1 MKLLGLSCFYH
12 DAAAAVVVDGVLTA
26 AALEERFSRVKHDQG
41 FPRQAAGFCLE
52 RAGLKINDIDHIV
65 FYDKPLAKFDRIV
78 TGYLATPVRSYRA
91 FLDAMSIWLGR
102 KLWTDHV
109 IGKELDYGGEILYV
123 PHHLSHAAGAFYGS
137 PFDKAAILTIDGVG
151 EWATASYGT
160 GDNNHVRLLA
170 EMHYPH
176 SVGLFYSAMTY
187 YLGFRVNSAEYKVMG
202 LAPYGEPRYADL
214 MEENLVHI
222 HEDGSIHLH
231 MEQFT
236 FHHQLAMTGRKLE
249 ALLGNPRRSPESE
262 ILSFHRDVAAS
273 TQAVTEK
280 IVLRMAHHVRKVT
293 GFSRLCMSGG
303 VALNCRAN
311 GLLLK
316 EGVFDEVYIQPASG
330 DAGGAVGAALY
341 AHYRLTGDDKRPQRF
356 FGLGPEYSD
365 DHIEDFLTRH
375 RIPFDRN
382 DIEIQLA
389 RLARELAEGRIVA
402 LFQGGEE
409 FGPRALGFRSIVA
422 DPRNGQMKEKIN
434 SAVKFREP
442 FRPFAPA
449 VLREN
454 AAEYF
459 DTESDSPYMLFNFTV
474 RKNKRRVIP
483 AVTHVD
489 GSARIQTVARSDNPV
504 FYDLIAQFNRL
515 TGVPVLL
522 NTSFNLRGHP
532 IVSRSEEAMATFCS
546 SGIDFLLMGRYLVD
560 RRRVSESV
568 SSRFTLE
575 KGRD

>member
-12 DAAAAVVVDGVLTA
+12 DAAAALVVDGVLTA

-41 FPRQAAGFCLE
+41 FPCRAAEFCLE
-52 RAGLKINDIDHIV
+52 RGGLKVNELDHIV
-65 FYDKPLAKFDRIV
+65 FYDKPLTKFDRIV

-91 FLDAMSIWLGR
+91 FLEAMSVWLGR

-109 IGKELDYGGEILYV
+109 IGTELGYDGEILYV
-123 PHHLSHAAGAFYGS
+123 PHHISHAAGAFYGS
-137 PFDKAAILTIDGVG
+137 PFDKAAILTVDGVG

-160 GDNNHVRLLA
+160 GDNNRVRLLA

-176 SVGLFYSAMTY
+176 SVGLFYSAMTHF
-187 YLGFRVNSAEYKVMG
+187 LGFRVNSAEYKVMG

-214 MEENLVHI
+214 LEENLVHI
-222 HEDGSIHLH
+222 HEDGSIHLN
-231 MEQFT
+231 MEYFT
-236 FHHQLAMTGRKLE
+236 FHHKLAMTGHKLE
-249 ALLGNPRRSPESE
+249 TLLGCPRRSPESE
-262 ILSFHRDVAAS
+262 ILSFHRDIAAS
-273 TQAVTEK
+273 TQAVAEK
-280 IVLRMAHHVRKVT
+280 IVLRMAHHVREVT
-293 GFSRLCMSGG
+293 GLSRLCMSGG
-303 VALNCRAN
+303 VALNCKAN
-311 GLLLK
+311 GLLLR
-316 EGVFDEVYIQPASG
+316 EGMFDEIYIQPASG

-341 AHYRLTGDDKRPQRF
+341 AYHRLTGDDKHPQRF

-365 DHIEDFLTRH
+365 DQIEAFLTRH
-375 RIPFDRN
+375 RIPFAHD

-389 RLARELAEGRIVA
+389 RLARELTEGKIVA

-422 DPRNGQMKEKIN
+422 DPRNPQMKEKIN
-434 SAVKFREP
+434 SAVKFRES

-449 VLREN
+449 VLKEN

-459 DTESDSPYMLFNFTV
+459 DCESDSPYMLFNFTV
-474 RKNKRRVIP
+474 RKNKRRLIP
-483 AVTHVD
+483 AVTHID

-504 FYDLIAQFNRL
+504 FYDLIAEFNRL

-532 IVSRSEEAMATFCS
+532 IVSRPEDAMAIFCS
-546 SGIDFLLMGRYLVD
+546 SGIDFLLMSRYLVD
-560 RRRVSESV
+560 RCRVSESV

-575 KGRD
+575 NGYD